1 MNVVVGFH
9 SDNLRNIMKGC
20 ILGGNKQNTIMTKN
34 LKEKKM
40 TFEENWNEVFMS
52 LKLCVPFGIITPL
65 QHKIVKVIVCSIEEE
80 YG

>member
-1 MNVVVGFH
+1 
-9 SDNLRNIMKGC
+9 
-20 ILGGNKQNTIMTKN
+20 MTKN